1 MWEVNM
7 REDEYNKIQKK
18 LTDYHKDELK
28 SIKSVIT
35 DIEGLL
41 ENDKDFHVEQTG
53 KNLLSLL
60 NVIKQDILP
69 LIDGTFQDT
78 EQCIETM
85 ITSMDHIDTLC

>member
-18 LTDYHKDELK
+18 LADYHKDELK
-28 SIKSVIT
+28 SINSVMT
-35 DIEGLL
+35 DMENLL
-41 ENDKDFHVEQTG
+41 KDDKNFCVEQTG

-69 LIDGTFQDT
+69 SIDGTFQDT

-85 ITSMDHIDTLC
+85 IASMNNIDTLC